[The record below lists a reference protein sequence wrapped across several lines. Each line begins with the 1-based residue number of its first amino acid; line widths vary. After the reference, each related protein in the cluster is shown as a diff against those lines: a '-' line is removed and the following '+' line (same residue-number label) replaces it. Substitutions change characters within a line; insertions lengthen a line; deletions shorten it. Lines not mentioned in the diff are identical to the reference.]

1 MKIKHKIIFAAV
13 PVLLALT
20 FISCTAQKNPISAV
34 EINTEKD
41 WISFARKYEHQRD
54 NYADSVK
61 VKVGSPLN
69 LTETESIGT
78 AEVPFNGE
86 IDFCD
91 NLITCS
97 WNLVRYGDN
106 VKITNLRVVSVDGGV
121 CGPIVGECSGRVE
134 MENIRVNCAEDNFSG
149 EGMLFSRGIL
159 AEQAQTVVLDDIEVF
174 DVGVRHFGSAGGLVS
189 ECGKLVA
196 KNVKMDD
203 VGVQS
208 PESSHDGFISC
219 AGLIA
224 CRADEVSLTDI
235 EIKNCSAASTNCSS
249 GGVVECKKMIVSNV
263 KYKDCFIETTRKL
276 STPSNASG
284 LVCRGLEE
292 YSEANPVFEDV
303 ILIAENTGYVT
314 ADGESEFYR

>member
-1 MKIKHKIIFAAV
+1 MKIKQKITLAAAL
-13 PVLLALT
+13 VLLALT
-20 FISCTAQKNPISAV
+20 LLSCTSPKTPISAV

-54 NYADSVK
+54 NYADSIK
-61 VKVGSPLN
+61 IKINAPLN
-69 LTETESIGT
+69 LKETESIGT
-78 AEVPFNGE
+78 AEVPFSGE
-86 IDFCD
+86 IDACGNLVICD
-91 NLITCS
+91 L
-97 WNLVRYGDN
+97 NLVRYGDN
-106 VKITNLRVVSVDGGV
+106 VKITNLRVASVDGGV
-121 CGPIVGECSGRVE
+121 CSPIVGKCSGRVE
-134 MENIRVNCAEDNFSG
+134 MENIRVNCAEDDFSG

-174 DVGVRHFGSAGGLVS
+174 DVGVRRFGSAGGLVS

-224 CRADEVSLTDI
+224 YSADEVSLTDI
-235 EIKNCSAASTNCSS
+235 EIKNCGAASTNCSS

-292 YSEANPVFEDV
+292 YSESNLVFEDV

-314 ADGESEFYR
+314 ADSESEFYR